1 MFLLMNLCYNYV
13 KLEGYLMNDY
23 INDFLDYL
31 VVEKGLSN
39 NTQDSYRF
47 DLLDFSKYLE
57 ENKINDLKNL
67 DEKDIINYL
76 TYLKDD
82 KKLKARS
89 IERHIT
95 TLRMLYKYLIKNEI
109 LTNDITANIDNLKL
123 GRHLPDVLT
132 VDEVND
138 LLDIKIN
145 TIFDIRTKAML
156 EIMYSSGLRVSE
168 LVNLELSDIDTYND
182 TILINGKG
190 SKERIV
196 PIGEYS
202 KKYLNDYLQVR
213 NELIKR
219 KNGNPDKLFLNNHG
233 MPITRNGFNFLL
245 NNILKE
251 KGIKKNITPH
261 TLRHSFATHMLDNG
275 ADLRSIQELL
285 GHSDIVTTRIYT
297 HVSKKQIHDKYKEYQ
312 TRGDDK

>member
-1 MFLLMNLCYNYV
+1 
-13 KLEGYLMNDY
+13 MNDY

-145 TIFDIRTKAML
+145 TVFDIRTKAML

>member
-1 MFLLMNLCYNYV
+1 
-13 KLEGYLMNDY
+13 MNDY

-31 VVEKGLSN
+31 IVEKGLSD
-39 NTQDSYRF
+39 NTKDSYKF

-57 ENKINDLKNL
+57 ENKINNIKLL
-67 DEKDIINYL
+67 SEKDIINYL
-76 TYLKDD
+76 SYLKDD

-109 LTNDITANIDNLKL
+109 LENDITLNIDNLKL

-132 VDEVND
+132 IDEVND

-145 TIFDIRTKAML
+145 TIYDIRTKAML

-168 LVNLELSDIDTYND
+168 LVNLELSDIDMFND

-202 KKYLNDYLQVR
+202 KKYLKDYLEIR

-219 KNGNPDKLFLNNHG
+219 KNGNPNKLFLNNHG
-233 MPITRNGFNFLL
+233 IPITRNGFNYLL

-251 KGIKKNITPH
+251 KGIEKNVTPH

>member
-1 MFLLMNLCYNYV
+1 MN
-13 KLEGYLMNDY
+13 EY
-23 INDFLDYL
+23 IDDFLDYL
-31 VVEKGLSN
+31 VVEKGLSL
-39 NTQDSYRF
+39 NTQESYKF
-47 DLLDFSKYLE
+47 DLLDFSKFLE
-57 ENKINDLKNL
+57 DNDMNDLSKL
-67 DEKDIINYL
+67 TEKDITNYL
-76 TYLKDD
+76 SYLKDE

-109 LTNDITANIDNLKL
+109 LENDITLNIDNLKL

-145 TIFDIRTKAML
+145 SIFDIRTKAML

-168 LVNLELSDIDTYND
+168 LVNLELSDIDMFND

-202 KKYLNDYLQVR
+202 KKYLGDYLKVR
-213 NELIKR
+213 SELIKR
-219 KNGNPDKLFLNNHG
+219 KNGNPNKLFLNNHG
-233 MPITRNGFNFLL
+233 KPITRNGFNFLL

-251 KGIKKNITPH
+251 KGIEKNVTPH

>member
-1 MFLLMNLCYNYV
+1 
-13 KLEGYLMNDY
+13 MNDY

-47 DLLDFSKYLE
+47 DLLDFSKYLDE
-57 ENKINDLKNL
+57 KKINDLKSL

>member
-1 MFLLMNLCYNYV
+1 
-13 KLEGYLMNDY
+13 MNDY

-47 DLLDFSKYLE
+47 DLLDFSKYLDE
-57 ENKINDLKNL
+57 KKINDLKSL

-145 TIFDIRTKAML
+145 TVFDIRTKAML

-219 KNGNPDKLFLNNHG
+219 KNGNPNKLFLNNHG

>member
-1 MFLLMNLCYNYV
+1 
-13 KLEGYLMNDY
+13 MNDY

-47 DLLDFSKYLE
+47 DLLDFSKYLDE
-57 ENKINDLKNL
+57 KKINDLKNL

-138 LLDIKIN
+138 LLDIK
-145 TIFDIRTKAML
+145 
-156 EIMYSSGLRVSE
+156 RVSE

>member
-1 MFLLMNLCYNYV
+1 
-13 KLEGYLMNDY
+13 MNDY

-57 ENKINDLKNL
+57 ENKINDLKDL

-219 KNGNPDKLFLNNHG
+219 KNGNPNKLFLNNHG

>member
-1 MFLLMNLCYNYV
+1 
-13 KLEGYLMNDY
+13 MNDY

-57 ENKINDLKNL
+57 ENKINDLKSL

-132 VDEVND
+132 VDEVN
-138 LLDIKIN
+138 IIAA
-145 TIFDIRTKAML
+145 RKA
-156 EIMYSSGLRVSE
+156 
-168 LVNLELSDIDTYND
+168 
-182 TILINGKG
+182 K
-190 SKERIV
+190 RI
-196 PIGEYS
+196 
-202 KKYLNDYLQVR
+202 Q
-213 NELIKR
+213 
-219 KNGNPDKLFLNNHG
+219 
-233 MPITRNGFNFLL
+233 
-245 NNILKE
+245 
-251 KGIKKNITPH
+251 
-261 TLRHSFATHMLDNG
+261 
-275 ADLRSIQELL
+275 
-285 GHSDIVTTRIYT
+285 
-297 HVSKKQIHDKYKEYQ
+297 
-312 TRGDDK
+312 